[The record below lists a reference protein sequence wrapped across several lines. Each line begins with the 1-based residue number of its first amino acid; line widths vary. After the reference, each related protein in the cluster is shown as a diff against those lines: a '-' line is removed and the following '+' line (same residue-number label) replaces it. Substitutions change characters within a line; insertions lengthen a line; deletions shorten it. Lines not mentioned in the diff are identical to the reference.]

1 MTSYEQHTDYTLDVQ
16 LQSQNSRMKTKYAI
30 VFICIVALV
39 IIEKES
45 NILSRVSD
53 KLIQRQAPQQTPQPP
68 LDYSNITQNG
78 SLMMLKML
86 LSKLIGTVGYNSSL
100 SEEQEEEELDDLGT
114 YSFSGGRK
122 HILLLA
128 TTRTGSSF
136 VGELFNQH
144 GEDMFYLFEPL
155 WHVERMLTTA
165 SESNNGT
172 VLSGIYRDV
181 LQRLFLCDFSLL
193 EKYIAPPPKDHVTP
207 ALFRRESSLSLCE
220 ESVCSP
226 VVKYVFERFHCK
238 TRRCGPLNLT
248 LATDSCL
255 SKQHHAVKTVRVRQ
269 LDTLQPLVEDRRLD
283 VRIIQLV
290 RDPRA
295 ILASRMVAFSSKYQ
309 TWKTWAQD
317 GQVPEDDEEV
327 KRLKANCDQIRMS
340 AEVGL
345 SQPRWLRRR
354 YMLVR
359 YEDIARYPMQK
370 AEEMYKFT
378 GIPFSPQ
385 AREWILRNTQTMQEA
400 SGIYSTQKNSSEQAE
415 KWRFSIPFTL
425 AQVVQR
431 VCGPTM
437 ELFGYRFVDD
447 EKTLMNKSISL
458 LEEKLFL

>member
-1 MTSYEQHTDYTLDVQ
+1 
-16 LQSQNSRMKTKYAI
+16 MKTKYAI

-45 NILSRVSD
+45 NILSRQ
-53 KLIQRQAPQQTPQPP
+53 IPHQTPQTS
-68 LDYSNITQNG
+68 LDYSNTTQNG
-78 SLMMLKML
+78 SLTMLKML
-86 LSKLIGTVGYNSSL
+86 LSKLIGTKGNYSSL
-100 SEEQEEEELDDLGT
+100 SEEQEEEELDDLGR

-136 VGELFNQH
+136 VGEFFNQH
-144 GEDMFYLFEPL
+144 GENMFYLFEPL
-155 WHVERMLTTA
+155 WHVERMLTMA
-165 SESNNGT
+165 SEANNGT
-172 VLSGIYRDV
+172 VLAGIYRDV
-181 LQRLFLCDFSLL
+181 LQALFLCDFSPL
-193 EKYIAPPPKDHVTP
+193 EKFISPLPQDHVTP

-226 VVKYVFERFHCK
+226 VIKDVFERYHCK

-248 LATDSCL
+248 LASESCL
-255 SKQHHAVKTVRVRQ
+255 SKQHHAIKTVRVRQ
-269 LDTLQPLVEDRRLD
+269 LDTLQPLLEDPRLD
-283 VRIIQLV
+283 VRVIQLV

-309 TWKTWAQD
+309 TWKAWAQD

-327 KRLKANCDQIRMS
+327 KRLRGNCDQIRMS

-370 AEEMYKFT
+370 AEEMYRFT

-385 AREWILRNTQTMQEA
+385 AREWILRNTQTTQGA

-447 EKTLMNKSISL
+447 EKTLMNRSISL
-458 LEEKLFL
+458 LEEKLFH

>member
-1 MTSYEQHTDYTLDVQ
+1 
-16 LQSQNSRMKTKYAI
+16 MKTKYAI

-53 KLIQRQAPQQTPQPP
+53 KLIQRQTPQQTPQTP
-68 LDYSNITQNG
+68 LDYNTTQNG
-78 SLMMLKML
+78 SLTMLKLL
-86 LSKLIGTVGYNSSL
+86 LSRLTDAKVNYSNL
-100 SEEQEEEELDDLGT
+100 SEEQEEEEMDDIGN
-114 YSFSGGRK
+114 YNNSGGHK

-136 VGELFNQH
+136 VGEFFNQH
-144 GEDMFYLFEPL
+144 GENMFYLFEPL
-155 WHVERMLTTA
+155 WHVERLLTMATGGT
-165 SESNNGT
+165 NGT
-172 VLSGIYRDV
+172 VLAGIYRDV
-181 LQRLFLCDFSLL
+181 LQGLFLCDFSPL
-193 EKYIAPPPKDHVTP
+193 EKFISPPPEDHVTP

-220 ESVCSP
+220 EPVCTP
-226 VVKYVFERFHCK
+226 VVKDVFERYHCK

-248 LATDSCL
+248 LASESCL
-255 SKQHHAVKTVRVRQ
+255 SKGHHAIKTVRVRQ
-269 LDTLQPLVEDRRLD
+269 LDTLRPLVEDPRLD
-283 VRIIQLV
+283 VRVIQLV

-309 TWKTWAQD
+309 TWKAWAQD

-327 KRLKANCDQIRMS
+327 KRLKGNCDHIRMS

-345 SQPRWLRRR
+345 SRPSWLRRR

-370 AEEMYKFT
+370 AEEMYRFT

-385 AREWILRNTQTMQEA
+385 AREWILRNTQTTQEA
-400 SGIYSTQKNSSEQAE
+400 SGVYSTQKNSSEQAE
-415 KWRFSIPFTL
+415 KWRFSIPFKL
-425 AQVVQR
+425 AQVVQK

-437 ELFGYRFVDD
+437 KLFGYRFVDD
-447 EKTLMNKSISL
+447 EKSLLNKSISL
-458 LEEKLFL
+458 LEEKLFRSS

>member
-1 MTSYEQHTDYTLDVQ
+1 
-16 LQSQNSRMKTKYAI
+16 MKTKYAI

-53 KLIQRQAPQQTPQPP
+53 KLIQRQSPKHTPQTP
-68 LDYSNITQNG
+68 LDYSNTTQKG
-78 SLMMLKML
+78 SLMVFKML
-86 LSKLIGTVGYNSSL
+86 LSKLSGTKGNY
-100 SEEQEEEELDDLGT
+100 SEEQEEEELGDLGAYN
-114 YSFSGGRK
+114 YSVGRK
-122 HILLLA
+122 HILLMA

-136 VGELFNQH
+136 VGEFFNQH
-144 GEDMFYLFEPL
+144 GENMFYLFEPL
-155 WHVERMLTTA
+155 WHVERMLTTSPEA
-165 SESNNGT
+165 NNGT
-172 VLSGIYRDV
+172 VLAGIYRDV
-181 LQRLFLCDFSLL
+181 LQGLFLCDFSRL
-193 EKYIAPPPKDHVTP
+193 EKFISPPPQDHVTP
-207 ALFRRESSLSLCE
+207 ALFRRESSLSLCDE
-220 ESVCSP
+220 PVCTP
-226 VVKYVFERFHCK
+226 VIKDVFERYHCK

-248 LATDSCL
+248 LASQSCL
-255 SKQHHAVKTVRVRQ
+255 SKQHHAIKTVRVRQ
-269 LDTLQPLVEDRRLD
+269 LDTLQPLVEDPRLD
-283 VRIIQLV
+283 IRVIQLV

-309 TWKTWAQD
+309 TWKAWAQD

-327 KRLKANCDQIRMS
+327 RRLKGNCDHIRMS

-345 SQPRWLRRR
+345 SQPRWLRSR

-370 AEEMYKFT
+370 AEEMYRFT
-378 GIPFSPQ
+378 GIPFSSQ
-385 AREWILRNTQTMQEA
+385 AREWILRNTQTTQEA

-437 ELFGYRFVDD
+437 KLFGYRFVDD
-447 EKTLMNKSISL
+447 EKTLINKSISL
-458 LEEKLFL
+458 LEDKLFH